1 MKTVGLFE
9 AKTKLSELCTY
20 VSEAQD
26 PVMVTRR
33 GKPWVQITPVKETTK
48 TMRERRAEYM
58 VRYGKEEKNDLQDFT
73 APARRRE
80 RPKTIRLD

>member
-9 AKTKLSELCTY
+9 AKTKLSEICTY
-20 VSEAQD
+20 VAEAHD

-33 GKPWVQITPVKETTK
+33 GKPWVQITPVQKTGM

-58 VRYGKEEKNDLQDFT
+58 VRYGKEEKNDKDDFI
-73 APARRRE
+73 APKRIRE
-80 RPKTIRLD
+80 RPKSIRLD